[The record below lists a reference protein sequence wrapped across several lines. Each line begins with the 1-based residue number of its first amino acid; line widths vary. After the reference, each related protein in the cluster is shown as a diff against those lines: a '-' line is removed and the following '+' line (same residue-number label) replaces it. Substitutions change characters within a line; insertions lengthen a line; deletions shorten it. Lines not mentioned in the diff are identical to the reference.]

1 MTRRLRSLASRAL
14 ALSALAASVAW
25 SRTGHAFYT
34 RGYFDASASVAGAG
48 KLYYTGSLRER
59 RWTCA
64 GCHVGK
70 ASPGLQ
76 VRFASTPPELA
87 QSARYVPG
95 TLYEVTATLIGETRG
110 FDSQFNSNGF
120 LVEMSRGIE
129 TAGQLS
135 EGPTTELI
143 GDRRIIISRN
153 DTSGLSSWVFRWT
166 APEPGFGPVVVNLGA
181 VDGDGAND
189 SALSRQDHLNDG
201 VFMGTLEL
209 REDSSASARAQTDK
223 TGPNGSLLALTESV
237 PAPLP
242 ELATQS
248 PTAGGCS
255 AAHEPRRTEP
265 LLLICVVAAFAC
277 RRRRGVAPTVRL
289 RGSCRR
295 KSERAFFGG

>member
-1 MTRRLRSLASRAL
+1 MRLRSLAALGL
-14 ALSALAASVAW
+14 ALSVLAVSVAW
-25 SRTGHAFYT
+25 SSTGQAFYT
-34 RGYFDASASVAGAG
+34 RGYFDASASLAGAG

-70 ASPGLQ
+70 APPETQ
-76 VRFASTPPELA
+76 VRFSSAPPELA

-95 TLYEVTATLIGETRG
+95 TVYEITATLIGETRG

-120 LVEMSRGIE
+120 LVEFSRGVE

-135 EGPTTELI
+135 DGPTTELI
-143 GDRRIIISRN
+143 GNGRIISSRN

-189 SALSRQDHLNDG
+189 PSLSRQDHLNDG

-209 REDSSASARAQTDK
+209 REDSGASARAQTDESP
-223 TGPNGSLLALTESV
+223 PNGWLQALTEPLPS
-237 PAPLP
+237 PAPALDTKRP
-242 ELATQS
+242 RGS
-248 PTAGGCS
+248 GCCV
-255 AAHEPRRTEP
+255 AHEPGRSEP
-265 LLLICVVAAFAC
+265 LLLMVGVVVAFAC
-277 RRRRGVAPTVRL
+277 RRRRGWVTSTVR
-289 RGSCRR
+289 
-295 KSERAFFGG
+295 FGAT